1 MRRVEAAERSDGRI
15 VRQGDGAARERTIA
29 LTFDDGP
36 SEQTPAVLDVLAR
49 AGARATF
56 FLQGRELAG
65 RESIVRRTAAEG
77 HELGNHL
84 YSHPHAAELTEQE
97 VEREIRETNHAID
110 RAAGVVPSLIRPPY
124 GEDAERVARVA
135 GRLGFSATVL
145 WSVDPG
151 DWADTSSDEITRR
164 VLTGARPGGIVL
176 LHDGRHDRSRT
187 LDALPQIVDGL
198 QRQGYRLA
206 TVSDLLAGEDAC
218 S

>member
-1 MRRVEAAERSDGRI
+1 MEPTQPSDGTI
-15 VRQGDGAARERTIA
+15 VRQREGGARERTIA

-36 SEQTPAVLDVLAR
+36 SEQTPAVLDLLAR

-56 FLQGRELAG
+56 FVQGEAIAG
-65 RESIVRRTAAEG
+65 REPILRRTAAEG

-84 YSHPHAAELTEQE
+84 YSHPHAAELTEE
-97 VEREIRETNHAID
+97 ELEREIAETSHAID
-110 RAAGVVPSLIRPPY
+110 RAAGVVPSLVRPPY

-187 LDALPQIVDGL
+187 LDALPAIVDGL

-206 TVSDLLAGEDAC
+206 PVSDLLAEEDPC